1 MVNAPPVLPTIRLPR
16 LPMPGIPPIAVPP
29 REGTVA
35 IGRRRIGISE
45 YGKLDGPLVLWFHGT
60 PGARRQFPPVGREAA
75 IELGLHVVL
84 VERPGTGA
92 STPHRYRQV
101 ADFAAD
107 AAAVADHL
115 GYDEFAVVGLSGG
128 GPYAL
133 ACGAVLRDRV
143 KAVGIL
149 GGVCPLVG
157 PDAEGRT
164 DRGLVELTSRFHLL
178 LEPLRAVLPP
188 IVRTLLFP
196 ILPLGKPGLKL
207 YASIAP
213 KGDQIVFEDPG
224 IQAMFLDDLAHAIT
238 VGGLGAIAG
247 DIALFGADWGF
258 RVTDVTPPVRWWH
271 GDADNFVDLEDAERT
286 VALLPDAELFLRPA
300 ESHLGGFA
308 ASDDVLAAMAALLR

>member
-1 MVNAPPVLPTIRLPR
+1 MLPAVPTLRLPR
-16 LPMPGIPPIAVPP
+16 LPMPGVPHIPLPP

-35 IGRRRIGISE
+35 VGSRRLGIAE
-45 YGKLDGPLVLWFHGT
+45 YGALDGPLVLWFHGT
-60 PGARRQFPPVGREAA
+60 PGARRQFPPVGRAA
-75 IELGLHVVL
+75 AVELGLHVVL

-92 STPHRYRQV
+92 STPHRYRRV
-101 ADFAAD
+101 ADVAAD
-107 AAAVADHL
+107 AAAVADHF
-115 GYDEFAVVGLSGG
+115 GQERFAVVGLSGG

-133 ACGAVLRDRV
+133 ACGAILAERV
-143 KAVGIL
+143 TGVGIL

-157 PDAEGRT
+157 PDADGSSGR
-164 DRGLVELTSRFHLL
+164 GIVELTNTFHVL
-178 LEPLRAVLPP
+178 LEPLRPLLPP
-188 IVRTLLFP
+188 VLRSLFFP

-213 KGDQIVFEDPG
+213 KGDQVVFEDPG

-258 RVTDVTPPVRWWH
+258 RVADVTPPVRWWH
-271 GDADNFVDLEDAERT
+271 GDADNFVDLADAERT
-286 VALLPDAELFLRPA
+286 VALLPDVELHLRPE

-308 ASDDVLAAMAALLR
+308 AADDVLAAMATYLR

>member
-1 MVNAPPVLPTIRLPR
+1 MVNAHSVPKLRLPR
-16 LPMPGIPPIAVPP
+16 LPMPGVPPIARPP

-35 IGRRRIGISE
+35 VGRRRLGIAE
-45 YGKLDGPLVLWFHGT
+45 YGDLDGPLVLWFHGT

-75 IELGLHVVL
+75 IALGIHVVL

-101 ADFAAD
+101 ADVAAD
-107 AAAVADHL
+107 AAAVADHF
-115 GYDEFAVVGLSGG
+115 GQERFAVVGLSGG

-133 ACGAVLRDRV
+133 ACGAILADRV
-143 KAVGIL
+143 AGVGIL

-164 DRGLVELTSRFHLL
+164 DRGLVELTDRFHVL
-178 LEPLRAVLPP
+178 LEPLRAVLPTL
-188 IVRTLLFP
+188 VRTLFFP
-196 ILPLGKPGLKL
+196 ILPAGQPALKL

-213 KGDQIVFEDPG
+213 KGDQEVFRDPG

-258 RVTDVTPPVRWWH
+258 RIADVTPPVRWWH
-271 GDADNFVDLEDAERT
+271 GDADNFVDLVDAQRT
-286 VALLPDAELFLRPA
+286 AALLPDVEVHVRPE

-308 ASDDVLAAMAALLR
+308 AADDVLEAISRFLH